1 MAKRYSLRRDGLYEV
16 TCRVNGKKKHFYG
29 RTQTEAAAK
38 RDKYLD
44 SLEDYPYIDEKIT
57 LGEWLEAWVESCKN
71 EFSPITYKD
80 YRCIIRSYLL
90 PSPISRE
97 RLENLKPVTF
107 RLFINNVLASGKAPR
122 TAAMVH
128 QVLSV
133 SLRRAVSDGVIRYNP
148 MGGVKR
154 PRSPA
159 RHAPT
164 VLSPAQLQVLLPLC
178 SPEWF
183 GRLVRLALY
192 TGLRRGEIL
201 ALSFND
207 VDFERLT
214 LSVRHTVISKI
225 GGAAFSESAKTDKSI
240 RTISICP
247 AAADILHAQ
256 KAYALRLRMAKAG
269 DPAAE
274 ACELFFPNP
283 RLRPFNPSSISVLF
297 QKAVIRAG
305 LEGAGISFH
314 TLRHTHATYLLE
326 QGVNI
331 KIIQDRLGH
340 ASSVTTLDYYSGV
353 SPKMDRAAAD
363 ISGGIIPAGSADS
376 KEA

>member
-57 LGEWLEAWVESCKN
+57 LGEWLDAWVESCKN

-80 YRCIIRSYLL
+80 YRAVIHFYLSD
-90 PSPISRE
+90 SPIAKA

-107 RLFINNVLASGKAPR
+107 RLFLNNILASGRAPR
-122 TAAMVH
+122 TVAMVH
-128 QVLSV
+128 QVLSGAMK
-133 SLRRAVSDGVIRYNP
+133 RAVADGVIRVNP
-148 MGGVKR
+148 MDGVKR

-159 RHAPT
+159 RHAVT
-164 VLSPAQLQVLLPLC
+164 VLSPAQLQVLLPAC
-178 SPEWF
+178 SPDWF
-183 GRLVRLALY
+183 SRLVRLALY

-207 VDFERLT
+207 VNFDKMT
-214 LSVRHTVISKI
+214 LSVTHTVISN
-225 GGAAFSESAKTDKSI
+225 GGAVISESAKTDKSI

-256 KAYALRLRMAKAG
+256 KAYVLRLRMA
-269 DPAAE
+269 
-274 ACELFFPNP
+274 
-283 RLRPFNPSSISVLF
+283 
-297 QKAVIRAG
+297 RAG
-305 LEGAGISFH
+305 
-314 TLRHTHATYLLE
+314 
-326 QGVNI
+326 
-331 KIIQDRLGH
+331 K
-340 ASSVTTLDYYSGV
+340 
-353 SPKMDRAAAD
+353 P
-363 ISGGIIPAGSADS
+363 GG
-376 KEA
+376 

>member
-44 SLEDYPYIDEKIT
+44 SLEDYPYIDEKIP
-57 LGEWLEAWVESCKN
+57 LGEWLDAWVESCKN

-80 YRCIIRSYLL
+80 YRAVIHFYLSD
-90 PSPISRE
+90 SPIAKA

-107 RLFINNVLASGKAPR
+107 RLFLNNILASGRAPR
-122 TAAMVH
+122 TVAMVH
-128 QVLSV
+128 QVLSGAMK
-133 SLRRAVSDGVIRYNP
+133 RAVADGVIRVNP
-148 MGGVKR
+148 MDGVKR

-159 RHAPT
+159 RHAVT
-164 VLSPAQLQVLLPLC
+164 VLSPAQLQVLLPAC
-178 SPEWF
+178 SPDWF
-183 GRLVRLALY
+183 SRLVRLDLY

-207 VDFERLT
+207 VNFDKMT
-214 LSVRHTVISKI
+214 LSVTHTVISN
-225 GGAAFSESAKTDKSI
+225 GGAVISESAKTDKSI

-256 KAYALRLRMAKAG
+256 KAYVLRLRMARAG
-269 DPAAE
+269 KPGADS
-274 ACELFFPNP
+274 CELFFPNAW
-283 RLRPFNPSSISVLF
+283 LRPYDPNTITKFFHQAIV
-297 QKAVIRAG
+297 RAG
-305 LEGAGISFH
+305 LDGSGISFH

-331 KIIQDRLGH
+331 KVIQDRLGH
-340 ASSVTTLDYYSGV
+340 ASSITTLDYYSGV
-353 SPKMDRAAAD
+353 TPKMDRAAAD
-363 ISGGIIPAGSADS
+363 ISSGIIPAAADS